1 MVMGPRQTGE
11 YAERWIDCQ
20 RALEPLFLALIRE
33 QITPFID
40 LTLISG
46 PIFEAAEAAGWQI
59 KDVAAAVEELAV
71 SHELNLSTRQGA
83 DLEAGDDPSTVHC
96 RRV

>member
-1 MVMGPRQTGE
+1 MMMGPKQKGE

-20 RALEPLFLALIRE
+20 RALEPLFLSLIKE
-33 QITPFID
+33 QTTPFID

-46 PIFEAAEAAGWQI
+46 PIFDAAEAAGWQI

-71 SHELNLSTRQGA
+71 SHELDLTTRHSA
-83 DLEAGDDPSTVHC
+83 DVEVDDDPSFVHH
-96 RRV
+96 RRA